1 MIHHPLSPFKGQR
14 YSKPVEL
21 IDIVPTL
28 IDILAFPFNRTH
40 VYRGFPK
47 TYARPEIPFQGKSL
61 GRVILGERRR
71 PLYNKRGGR
80 GGRGTGAIDSK
91 RERKRSIA
99 ASMRQLQQRQQPVN
113 KDVVVNITMPKLSRT
128 FALTQVLKCAH
139 VSLADQDPRH
149 NETLAQ
155 QKPVIWNDC
164 DIYKTDTADEVA
176 VMGYS
181 MRTSN
186 YRYTAWIYVSR
197 PDFYPNWTQPLFA
210 ERYTR

>member
-1 MIHHPLSPFKGQR
+1 
-14 YSKPVEL
+14 
-21 IDIVPTL
+21 
-28 IDILAFPFNRTH
+28 
-40 VYRGFPK
+40 
-47 TYARPEIPFQGKSL
+47 
-61 GRVILGERRR
+61 
-71 PLYNKRGGR
+71 
-80 GGRGTGAIDSK
+80 
-91 RERKRSIA
+91 
-99 ASMRQLQQRQQPVN
+99 
-113 KDVVVNITMPKLSRT
+113 
-128 FALTQVLKCAH
+128 

-210 ERYTR
+210 EELYDHKKDTLGDLGHRELVNMARKDHMQVVLLQHRKTLVNIIKRSRRILLETKVNDEY